1 MYDFISIEF
10 IRQNLKNTFMIK
22 NILDLLMVNNH
33 YGKHESIEIAKGKN
47 EIPTDWKKAYN
58 QIKRIWRRK

>member
-1 MYDFISIEF
+1 
-10 IRQNLKNTFMIK
+10 MIK
-22 NILDLLMVNNH
+22 NIIDLLMVREH

-47 EIPTDWKKAYN
+47 ELPTDWKKGYN